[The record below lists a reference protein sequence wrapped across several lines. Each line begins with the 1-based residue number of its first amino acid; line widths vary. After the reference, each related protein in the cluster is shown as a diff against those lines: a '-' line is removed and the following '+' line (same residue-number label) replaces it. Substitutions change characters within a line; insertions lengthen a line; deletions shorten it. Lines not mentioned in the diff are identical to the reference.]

1 MLNTMIETLKEA
13 SVIMLQAQNIEENTD
28 KKGERNFVTI
38 YDKKVQSFIKE
49 TLHEKYPNIK
59 FMGEEEDCNDIDPYT
74 DTCFICDP
82 IDGTANFRRT
92 YKHSAISLALC
103 KQGEVTI
110 GVVIQPYLN
119 EIFYA
124 EKDKGAYLNGNKIH
138 VSDNALK
145 NSFVS
150 FGTSP
155 YYPELLKKTGDVIS
169 KILVDCED
177 IRRTGSA
184 ALDLCYTACG
194 RHDLFFEYSLFPWD
208 YAAGSLIITE
218 AGGIVTDFNQNK
230 LPLDKRTTVIAGNN
244 NVYKE
249 FFDKNYFI

>member
-1 MLNTMIETLKEA
+1 MLNTMIETLKKA
-13 SVIMLQAQNIEENTD
+13 SEIMLHAQNIEEDTV
-28 KKGERNFVTI
+28 KKGDRNFVTI

-49 TLHEKYPNIK
+49 TLLEKYPNIK
-59 FMGEEEDCNDIDPYT
+59 FMGEEEDRNDIDPYT
-74 DTCFICDP
+74 DMCFICDP

-103 KQGEVTI
+103 KQGEIII

-124 EKDKGAYLNGNKIH
+124 EKGKGAYLNGNRIH
-138 VSDNALK
+138 VSNNALK

-155 YYPELLKKTGDVIS
+155 YYPDLLKKTGDAIS

-218 AGGIVTDFNQNK
+218 AGGIVTDFNQNT
-230 LPLDKRTTVIAGNN
+230 LPLNKRTTVIAGNK